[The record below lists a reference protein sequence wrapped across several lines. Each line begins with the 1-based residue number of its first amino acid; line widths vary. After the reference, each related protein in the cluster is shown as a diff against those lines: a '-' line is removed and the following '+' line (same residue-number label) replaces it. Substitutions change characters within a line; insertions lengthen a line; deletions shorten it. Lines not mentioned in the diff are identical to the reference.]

1 MAAELFDFVDD
12 LIVAAALI
20 LITSVI
26 HAIGLDSIATIVI
39 SKTHLAVGTGFKKH
53 LYKIFL
59 TVFCVLG
66 IFFLFTIHIWLWA
79 IVYYWLEIKEL
90 VNLEDAVYFST
101 VTFTTL
107 GFGDIVLQDHWRVLS
122 GIEAAN
128 GIVML
133 GWSTALIFEI
143 MTMLY
148 PRGRK

>member
-59 TVFCVLG
+59 TVFLRAG
-66 IFFLFTIHIWLWA
+66 NFLF
-79 IVYYWLEIKEL
+79 VYDSYL
-90 VNLEDAVYFST
+90 A
-101 VTFTTL
+101 L
-107 GFGDIVLQDHWRVLS
+107 GHRVLL
-122 GIEAAN
+122 A
-128 GIVML
+128 
-133 GWSTALIFEI
+133 
-143 MTMLY
+143 
-148 PRGRK
+148 